1 MKRYVYLIFLIILF
15 LLEGSIAMAQI
26 SRGALHHTMNHIGF
40 VMDGGQK
47 DVRGKL
53 EGETLNDMGAG
64 QALNLA
70 WFKGKEMGM
79 KEIREPVV
87 AGAFYPDKPEILSRD
102 VKRYLENA
110 KKEKIEGDIV
120 ALVSPHAGYMY
131 SGQVAAYAYKL
142 VEGRN
147 FDSVVVVAPSHRA
160 LFKGASLYDRGGYRT
175 PLGVVPIDTELS
187 KKMMERRKEIQFL
200 PEAHS
205 QEHSLEVQIPFLQVA
220 LKTFN
225 LIPIVMEPYWSWDT
239 CQNLASAIA
248 ETVKGK
254 NVLLVASS
262 DLSHFH
268 SYDEAVKL
276 DKIVL
281 NHIERFDPEG
291 LNRDLRSS
299 LCEACGGG
307 PMISIM
313 LAAKALGANQGKVL
327 KYLNSG
333 DVTGDRSRVVGYA
346 AGVFYKTAGGKEK
359 MKEEKK
365 VGVDLGLNEEEKK
378 TLHHIAKTVIEN
390 KARGKGVPE
399 FKIESPIL
407 KENRGAFVT
416 IHKKGQ
422 LRGCIGYIEGHGPLH
437 KTIEEMAE
445 AAAFRDPRFTPVK
458 EKELPE
464 LELEISV
471 LTPLKRIM
479 DVKEIQVGKHGI
491 YIKKGWYSGLLLP
504 QVATEYGW
512 DRLTFLDHTCQKAGL
527 PSNAWKEKDTEI
539 YIFSADIF

>member
-1 MKRYVYLIFLIILF
+1 MKKLYCLLSLMGF
-15 LLEGSIAMAQI
+15 LLMSSGAIAQI
-26 SRGALHHTMNHIGF
+26 FRG
-40 VMDGGQK
+40 
-47 DVRGKL
+47 
-53 EGETLNDMGAG
+53 E
-64 QALNLA
+64 
-70 WFKGKEMGM
+70 KEMGM

-87 AGAFYPDKPEILSRD
+87 AGTFYPDKPEILSRD
-102 VKRYLENA
+102 VKRYLDQV

-120 ALVSPHAGYMY
+120 ALISPHAGYMY
-131 SGQVAAYAYKL
+131 SGQVAAYAYKW
-142 VEGRN
+142 VEGKV

-160 LFKGASLYDRGGYRT
+160 LFKGASIYDRGGYRT
-175 PLGVVPIDTELS
+175 PLGVVPVDVEFS
-187 KKMMERRKEIQFL
+187 KKMMEKRKEIQFL
-200 PEAHS
+200 PDAHS
-205 QEHSLEVQIPFLQVA
+205 QEHSLEVQIPFLQVV
-220 LKTFN
+220 LKSFK
-225 LIPIVMEPYWSWDT
+225 LIPIVMEPTWSWEA
-239 CQNLASAIA
+239 CQYLASAIVEA
-248 ETVKGK
+248 VKGK
-254 NVLLVASS
+254 SVLLIASS

-291 LNRDLRSS
+291 LNRDLKSRR
-299 LCEACGGG
+299 CEACGGG
-307 PMISIM
+307 PIITIM

-346 AGVFYKTAGGKEK
+346 AGVFYKTVGGKEK
-359 MKEEKK
+359 MKEERK

-378 TLHHIAKTVIEN
+378 TLHQIAKTVIEN
-390 KARGKGVPE
+390 KARGKTVPD
-399 FKIESPIL
+399 FKVESPVL

-471 LTPLKRIM
+471 LTPLKKIKDM
-479 DVKEIQVGKHGI
+479 NEIEVGKHGI

-512 DRLTFLDHTCQKAGL
+512 DRQTFLEHTCQKAGL
-527 PSNAWKEKDTEI
+527 PSNTWKEKDTEI

>member
-1 MKRYVYLIFLIILF
+1 MRRCIDLIFLISFFLF
-15 LLEGSIAMAQI
+15 AGSIAMAQI
-26 SRGALHHTMNHIGF
+26 SKG
-40 VMDGGQK
+40 
-47 DVRGKL
+47 
-53 EGETLNDMGAG
+53 
-64 QALNLA
+64 
-70 WFKGKEMGM
+70 GKEMGM
-79 KEIREPVV
+79 KEIREPAV
-87 AGAFYPDKPEILSRD
+87 AGAFYPDKPEVLSRD
-102 VKRYLENA
+102 VKKYLENS

-120 ALVSPHAGYMY
+120 ALISPHAGYMY

-142 VEGRN
+142 VEGRA
-147 FDSVVVVAPSHRA
+147 FDSVVVVAPSHRV

-205 QEHSLEVQIPFLQVA
+205 QEHSLEVQIPFLQVV

-225 LIPIVMEPYWSWDT
+225 LIPIVMEPHWSWET
-239 CQNLASAIA
+239 CQSVASAIA

-254 NVLLVASS
+254 RVLLVAST
-262 DLSHFH
+262 DLSHF
-268 SYDEAVKL
+268 YTYNIAVEL
-276 DKIVL
+276 DKIFL
-281 NHIERFDPEG
+281 NHIERFDVEG
-291 LNRDLRSS
+291 LNRDLKNNRT
-299 LCEACGGG
+299 EACGGG
-307 PMISIM
+307 PVVTIM
-313 LAAKALGANQGKVL
+313 LAAKMLGANHGKVL
-327 KYLNSG
+327 KYANSG

-378 TLHHIAKTVIEN
+378 ALHQIAKTVIEN
-390 KARGKGVPE
+390 KAKGKAVPD
-399 FKIESPIL
+399 FKVESPTL

-416 IHKKGQ
+416 IHKRGQ
-422 LRGCIGYIEGHGPLH
+422 LRGCIGYIEGQGPLH
-437 KTIEEMAE
+437 KTIERMAE
-445 AAAFRDPRFTPVK
+445 AAAFKDPRFTPVK
-458 EKELPE
+458 ENELTE

-471 LTPLKRIM
+471 LTPLKRIT
-479 DVKEIQVGKHGI
+479 DVNEIQVGKHGI
-491 YIKKGWYSGLLLP
+491 YIVKGMWAGLLLP

-512 DRLTFLDHTCQKAGL
+512 DRQTFLEHTCQKANL